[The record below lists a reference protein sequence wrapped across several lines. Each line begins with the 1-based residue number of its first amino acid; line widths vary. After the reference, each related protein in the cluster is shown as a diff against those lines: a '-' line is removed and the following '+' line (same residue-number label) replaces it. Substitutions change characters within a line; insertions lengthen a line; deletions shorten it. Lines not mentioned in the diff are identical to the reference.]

1 MKWLNRGQVAAK
13 LAHSPPQTRNLN
25 WRKKHSPTRFI
36 SAPQRQTTILLSICF
51 FLPAYYCCCTYQF
64 DKQYCIAN
72 LRLTHVIQFCWLF
85 RNILVDKP
93 GDQQSRWSSDTNT
106 LPQFLV
112 LKLSKSPAVVTSV
125 TFGKYEKTHV
135 CNLKRF
141 KILGGLTQDEGNM
154 IPLID
159 RCE

>member
-1 MKWLNRGQVAAK
+1 MADMETDEMVQQGSSGYETSTQPTTNKKPQLEKKLLTYEIHQCSSTSNNYTPEYVFCIVAV
-13 LAHSPPQTRNLN
+13 LTNLN
-25 WRKKHSPTRFI
+25 CI
-36 SAPQRQTTILLSICF
+36 SNLLLI
-51 FLPAYYCCCTYQF
+51 
-64 DKQYCIAN
+64 
-72 LRLTHVIQFCWLF
+72 HVIQFCCLF

-159 RCE
+159 RYE

>member
-1 MKWLNRGQVAAK
+1 METDEMVEQGSSGCETSTQPTTNKK
-13 LAHSPPQTRNLN
+13 PQLE
-25 WRKKHSPTRFI
+25 KKTLTYEIHQCSSTSNNYTPEYM
-36 SAPQRQTTILLSICF
+36 F
-51 FLPAYYCCCTYQF
+51 FYCCCTYQF

-72 LRLTHVIQFCWLF
+72 LLLIHVIQFCCLF

-159 RCE
+159 RCEY

>member
-1 MKWLNRGQVAAK
+1 M
-13 LAHSPPQTRNLN
+13 
-25 WRKKHSPTRFI
+25 
-36 SAPQRQTTILLSICF
+36 
-51 FLPAYYCCCTYQF
+51 
-64 DKQYCIAN
+64 
-72 LRLTHVIQFCWLF
+72 
-85 RNILVDKP
+85 VDKP